1 MISSYSKK
9 GYPWANACIES
20 FHSLI
25 KREWLR
31 RFKIRNHEEA
41 YRYVFE
47 YINTFYNTI
56 RIHSHCGFLSP
67 DQHER
72 KHECRELGLEM
83 SIQNLDKRDQDF
95 ELRVRSLKRNT
106 TDGIIIL
113 GNEMKDD
120 DYSLIEGI
128 KAPLLVIDYMKDD
141 RSFNSIMSNNTESA
155 MGATEYLVAMGHRQ
169 IGYIRGEFRIKP
181 FIERSRGW
189 QLAMHRYKIPI
200 EKKFIITLP
209 TTMDGAYKKM
219 KEYLEKRPP
228 LPTGFFVDNDIIAL
242 GVIKALNEMG
252 YRVPDDISL
261 VGYDDLPYSAVSQP
275 ALTTI
280 RVGKEEMGRIAVRRL
295 YDVMT
300 HNEPCL
306 YLQIELCTSFIERD
320 SVRDIRGL

>member
-1 MISSYSKK
+1 MALKLRAHGSLA
-9 GYPWANACIES
+9 PES
-20 FHSLI
+20 V
-25 KREWLR
+25 
-31 RFKIRNHEEA
+31 EA

-300 HNEPCL
+300 HNEPGL

>member
-1 MISSYSKK
+1 MALKLRAHGSLA
-9 GYPWANACIES
+9 PES
-20 FHSLI
+20 V
-25 KREWLR
+25 
-31 RFKIRNHEEA
+31 EA

-252 YRVPDDISL
+252 YRVPDDIS
-261 VGYDDLPYSAVSQP
+261 
-275 ALTTI
+275 
-280 RVGKEEMGRIAVRRL
+280 
-295 YDVMT
+295 
-300 HNEPCL
+300 
-306 YLQIELCTSFIERD
+306 
-320 SVRDIRGL
+320 